1 MATMNTK
8 HTTAVGQSPNITG
21 NVTVSVG
28 NASAGTVYTTV
39 LGAGGGGGYSN
50 YGNITIGGGY
60 QLAGGNQAANWV
72 GTNVYGVTQQSAIKV
87 TGDAEF
93 SGDIKWKGRSLGD
106 LLEKIEDRLAIL
118 VPDPVRL
125 AKYEALKQ
133 AYDNYKILEA
143 LCVDADDKKA

>member
-1 MATMNTK
+1 MNTK

-28 NASAGTVYTTV
+28 NGLVGTVYTTM
-39 LGAGGGGGYSN
+39 LGAGGGGGGGSGNYSN
-50 YGNITIGGGY
+50 VVIGGGY
-60 QLAGGNQAANWV
+60 QLSGQAANWV
-72 GTNVYGVTQQSAIKV
+72 GTSGYGVTQQAAIKV

-106 LLEKIEDRLAIL
+106 LLEKIEDRLVIL
-118 VPDPVRL
+118 VPDPARL